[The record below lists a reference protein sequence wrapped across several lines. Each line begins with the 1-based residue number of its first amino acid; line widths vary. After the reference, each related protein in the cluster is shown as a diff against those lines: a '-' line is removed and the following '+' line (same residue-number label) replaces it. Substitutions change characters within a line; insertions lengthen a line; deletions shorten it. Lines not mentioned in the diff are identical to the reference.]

1 MKYKTRKNMESK
13 REELLFHLPLFVNQL
28 LLLLNSGM
36 VLQEAMMKIFQEYEN
51 MDNEKENLFT
61 VSYVSCLKK
70 AINTNMSIVKA
81 FDIFA
86 VESHVKEIARISK
99 ILIDG
104 DKRGIDFSETLKNEM
119 DCLWQQRK
127 RIALEKIR
135 TMETKMSFPLA
146 LLLMALIIMMAAP
159 AMMQMQIN

>member
-13 REELLFHLPLFVNQL
+13 REELLYHLPLFVNQL

-36 VLQEAMMKIFQEYEN
+36 VLQEAMTKIFQEYEN

-61 VSYVSCLKK
+61 VSYVSYLKK
-70 AINTNMSIVKA
+70 ARNTNMSIVKA

-146 LLLMALIIMMAAP
+146 LLLMALILMMAAP